1 MHPFRGMSDHDQKQI
16 RALCDGVASA
26 IRTRNLDQMMS
37 AYAED
42 VVQFDA
48 TGALAQHGVT
58 EVRATTRAW
67 FDGWEGSINFEM
79 RDLTIDVTGDIAFAH
94 SFNRSAG
101 TTKQGRDVAMWVR
114 WTACFRK
121 RDGAWRVVHEHV
133 SVPFDRETMK
143 AELGLEPARERRR

>member
-1 MHPFRGMSDHDQKQI
+1 MHSLSGMSDQDQQQI

-42 VVQFDA
+42 VLQFDA
-48 TGALAQHGVT
+48 AGALAQHGAA

-67 FDGWEGSINFEM
+67 FDSWESAIAFEM
-79 RDLTIDVTGDIAFAH
+79 RDLTIEVSGDVAFAH

-121 RDGAWRVVHEHV
+121 RDGAWKVVHEHV
-133 SVPFDRETMK
+133 SVPFDRKTMK
-143 AELGLEPARERRR
+143 AELDLEP